1 MDCSKLIENVFAFPF
16 YFPLLLLT
24 KKKNLISVS
33 RHVAVTQV
41 FILLQFSYS
50 VSHDIYSER
59 QFFFFAKTT
68 NGSPKGFL
76 MPQIEL
82 SSSSLIQQ
90 KDDNTFYINNLGGF
104 LLSKQK
110 VPLKIKAI
118 QKKYSSKSTNDI
130 SHLPYALC
138 VKAISYITNNKL
150 YFIITFFF

>member
-1 MDCSKLIENVFAFPF
+1 MDCSKLIENVFASPF
-16 YFPLLLLT
+16 YFPQLLLT
-24 KKKNLISVS
+24 KKNLISVS

-59 QFFFFAKTT
+59 QFFFFFLPRPQMVPLKV
-68 NGSPKGFL
+68 FL

-110 VPLKIKAI
+110 VPLKSNSEKI
-118 QKKYSSKSTNDI
+118 
-130 SHLPYALC
+130 L
-138 VKAISYITNNKL
+138 
-150 YFIITFFF
+150 